1 MDTNKVVVLDR
12 RGVIRLAGADGR
24 QFLQGLISGD
34 MNKVSPSRTIYA
46 ALLTPQGKY
55 LHDFFVAAL
64 GDAFLV
70 DCERARIDDL
80 VTRLGRYRMRARISI
95 EDVSADFL
103 VAAFIGDGAAR
114 RFAHGDEP
122 GATRADGGGCIFV
135 DPRLAALGARAILPR
150 DGGADFLI
158 SQGAASGGFEDY
170 DRHRMALG
178 VPDGGTDIEVEKSFL
193 VECNLDFLNGID
205 FRKGCFVGQELTAR
219 TKHRGA
225 VRKRLMPV
233 RLEGPAPAPG
243 TPVMAAGKQ
252 IGTMRTSAG
261 NHGLALLRLEHL
273 EHAQAA
279 GDGFSAADTVVVP
292 EKPEWMEI

>member
-1 MDTNKVVVLDR
+1 MGANKVVVLDR

-55 LHDFFVAAL
+55 LHDFFVVEL

-80 VTRLGRYRMRARISI
+80 VTRLGRYKLRAQVSI

-103 VAAFIGDGAAR
+103 VVAFIGDGTAR
-114 RFAHGDEP
+114 SFAHSDEP
-122 GATRADGGGCIFV
+122 GATRADNDGCIFV

-150 DGGADFLI
+150 DGSADFLA

-170 DRHRMALG
+170 DRHRLALG
-178 VPDGGTDIEVEKSFL
+178 VPDGGRDIEVEKSFL
-193 VECNLDFLNGID
+193 VESNLDFLNGID
-205 FRKGCFVGQELTAR
+205 FQKGCFVGQELTAR

-243 TPVMAAGKQ
+243 TPVMLAGKRVG
-252 IGTMRTSAG
+252 IMRTSAG
-261 NHGLALLRLEHL
+261 DRGLALLRLEEL
-273 EHAQAA
+273 GKARAD
-279 GDGFSAADTVVVP
+279 GDGFSAGDAIVVP